1 LRREQLFCPV
11 RLFGI
16 AFPAGGNF
24 FVVVAGLF
32 QIIAARVLKLSRL
45 TAPNL
50 SSPSTLFRLAP
61 IFVFKSETGAGQS
74 FAFSSV
80 VGCRLPVEINSRL

>member
-1 LRREQLFCPV
+1 V
-11 RLFGI
+11 RFFGI

-32 QIIAARVLKLSRL
+32 QIIAAVVLKHSRL

-74 FAFSSV
+74 FAFRFRIQDSGFRIQDYKILSN
-80 VGCRLPVEINSRL
+80 PES